1 MEDLELRQN
10 FLSVSKKIARDS
22 FGVYYKVGELVGH
35 EGAEDTAIIESF
47 SVDEES
53 EELKVHTSRGHCH
66 LDFLVKLK
74 EDYSNRSCSTCN
86 LGQSGL
92 CELELDHEC
101 ISNTGNEN
109 HKDYWITTKEDG

>member
-47 SVDEES
+47 SIDKES
-53 EELKVHTSRGHCH
+53 EEIKVQTSKGHCH
-66 LDFLVKLK
+66 LDFLFKIAVQ
-74 EDYSNRSCSTCN
+74 SNATIRSCLTCN
-86 LGQSGL
+86 FGKSGF
-92 CELELDHEC
+92 CEIEVDHEC
-101 ISNTGNEN
+101 LSNTGNKD
-109 HKDYWITTKEDG
+109 HLDYWSNNG